1 MTCNQKKPP
10 THKNTTTRYGLM
22 IDSSSYGGWM
32 LVKLPNLH
40 HHYHCD
46 QKSSE
51 GHVVICERIIHYYGL
66 IPSEATAA
74 AAAAYRQEIKILR
87 ETFD

>member
-1 MTCNQKKPP
+1 M
-10 THKNTTTRYGLM
+10 R
-22 IDSSSYGGWM
+22 IDSNSYNGWM

-51 GHVVICERIIHYYGL
+51 GRVGICKRIINYYCL
-66 IPSEATAA
+66 NPSKAAAAAEAA
-74 AAAAYRQEIKILR
+74 AAAAVSRQEIKIVH
-87 ETFD
+87 ETLD